1 MAVPFILLGGAALA
15 GITGAVKSV
24 SAHTKNANAKQIVAE
39 AQNIYDEAREMLEE
53 QRTCTAECL
62 KRLGALKVDIWSKE
76 MNDFIRT
83 FRAFKNVRM
92 ESDVAGDE
100 RLKLKCQGTENLKN
114 MEVAALRATEIAR
127 AGVASLGTGVL
138 AGIASY
144 GGAMMFA
151 SASTGT
157 AIASLS
163 GVAATNA
170 TLAWFGGGALTAGG
184 LGMAGGTLVLG
195 GIVVGPVL
203 AAAGLIMNAK
213 ADENLAS
220 AEATADPEL
229 KAHIDEAEKA
239 AQLYDASRNTGN
251 EVLDVVLTEKSLLCE
266 SRRIQL
272 NAVTDGSCLN
282 FFEASDLY
290 ALFANMLDH
299 AIESAVKVPEPERR
313 CIDLLVCTR
322 QSFVVV
328 NVISPDR
335 PAESA
340 DTRAA
345 HYAVKVTNRI
355 VQKYKGTLTTESQNG
370 FFAVKIIF
378 PQGK

>member
-114 MEVAALRATEIAR
+114 MEVAALKATEIAR

-184 LGMAGGTLVLG
+184 LGWFS
-195 GIVVGPVL
+195 
-203 AAAGLIMNAK
+203 AA
-213 ADENLAS
+213 
-220 AEATADPEL
+220 
-229 KAHIDEAEKA
+229 
-239 AQLYDASRNTGN
+239 
-251 EVLDVVLTEKSLLCE
+251 SL
-266 SRRIQL
+266 SGRYWQPQ
-272 NAVTDGSCLN
+272 
-282 FFEASDLY
+282 
-290 ALFANMLDH
+290 AL
-299 AIESAVKVPEPERR
+299 S
-313 CIDLLVCTR
+313 
-322 QSFVVV
+322 
-328 NVISPDR
+328 
-335 PAESA
+335 
-340 DTRAA
+340 
-345 HYAVKVTNRI
+345 
-355 VQKYKGTLTTESQNG
+355 
-370 FFAVKIIF
+370 
-378 PQGK
+378 

>member
-114 MEVAALRATEIAR
+114 MEVAALKATEIAR

-144 GGAMMFA
+144 
-151 SASTGT
+151 
-157 AIASLS
+157 
-163 GVAATNA
+163 
-170 TLAWFGGGALTAGG
+170 AGQTCNG
-184 LGMAGGTLVLG
+184 
-195 GIVVGPVL
+195 
-203 AAAGLIMNAK
+203 
-213 ADENLAS
+213 
-220 AEATADPEL
+220 
-229 KAHIDEAEKA
+229 
-239 AQLYDASRNTGN
+239 
-251 EVLDVVLTEKSLLCE
+251 
-266 SRRIQL
+266 
-272 NAVTDGSCLN
+272 
-282 FFEASDLY
+282 
-290 ALFANMLDH
+290 
-299 AIESAVKVPEPERR
+299 
-313 CIDLLVCTR
+313 
-322 QSFVVV
+322 
-328 NVISPDR
+328 
-335 PAESA
+335 
-340 DTRAA
+340 RAC
-345 HYAVKVTNRI
+345 
-355 VQKYKGTLTTESQNG
+355 
-370 FFAVKIIF
+370 
-378 PQGK
+378 

>member
-62 KRLGALKVDIWSKE
+62 KRLGVLKVDIWSKE

-114 MEVAALRATEIAR
+114 MEVAALKATEIAR

-170 TLAWFGGGALTAGG
+170 TLAWFGGGAL
-184 LGMAGGTLVLG
+184 
-195 GIVVGPVL
+195 

-220 AEATADPEL
+220 AEATAARAETAMEKMAVMTDFMKKTASIAENYSDFLVRFRSAFYPVVNEMKYMEQRTRQKQKRML
-229 KAHIDEAEKA
+229 YDSDDEKIDFNSLTEAEQKKIHQA
-239 AQLYDASRNTGN
+239 WLMAQIMCSVLSEPLLTPAGELASEAQTTLQNARN
-251 EVLDVVLTEKSLLCE
+251 VYP
-266 SRRIQL
+266 
-272 NAVTDGSCLN
+272 A
-282 FFEASDLY
+282 
-290 ALFANMLDH
+290 FAQG
-299 AIESAVKVPEPERR
+299 R
-313 CIDLLVCTR
+313 
-322 QSFVVV
+322 
-328 NVISPDR
+328 
-335 PAESA
+335 
-340 DTRAA
+340 
-345 HYAVKVTNRI
+345 Y
-355 VQKYKGTLTTESQNG
+355 G
-370 FFAVKIIF
+370 F
-378 PQGK
+378 

>member
-114 MEVAALRATEIAR
+114 MEVAALKATEIAR

-138 AGIASY
+138 
-144 GGAMMFA
+144 
-151 SASTGT
+151 
-157 AIASLS
+157 
-163 GVAATNA
+163 
-170 TLAWFGGGALTAGG
+170 AGG

-220 AEATADPEL
+220 AEVTAAQAETAVEKMAVMTDFMKKTASIAENYSDFLVRFRSAFYPVVNEMKYMEQRTRQKQKRML
-229 KAHIDEAEKA
+229 YDSDDEKIDFNSLTEAEQKKIHQA
-239 AQLYDASRNTGN
+239 WLMAQIMCSVLSEPLLTPAGKLASEAQTTLQNARN
-251 EVLDVVLTEKSLLCE
+251 VYP
-266 SRRIQL
+266 
-272 NAVTDGSCLN
+272 A
-282 FFEASDLY
+282 
-290 ALFANMLDH
+290 FAQG
-299 AIESAVKVPEPERR
+299 R
-313 CIDLLVCTR
+313 
-322 QSFVVV
+322 
-328 NVISPDR
+328 
-335 PAESA
+335 
-340 DTRAA
+340 
-345 HYAVKVTNRI
+345 Y
-355 VQKYKGTLTTESQNG
+355 G
-370 FFAVKIIF
+370 F
-378 PQGK
+378 

>member
-114 MEVAALRATEIAR
+114 MEVAALKATEIAR

-163 GVAATNA
+163 AWQRQCNA
-170 TLAWFGGGALTAGG
+170 
-184 LGMAGGTLVLG
+184 GMVW
-195 GIVVGPVL
+195 
-203 AAAGLIMNAK
+203 
-213 ADENLAS
+213 
-220 AEATADPEL
+220 
-229 KAHIDEAEKA
+229 
-239 AQLYDASRNTGN
+239 
-251 EVLDVVLTEKSLLCE
+251 
-266 SRRIQL
+266 
-272 NAVTDGSCLN
+272 
-282 FFEASDLY
+282 
-290 ALFANMLDH
+290 
-299 AIESAVKVPEPERR
+299 RR
-313 CIDLLVCTR
+313 CIDPQAVW
-322 QSFVVV
+322 
-328 NVISPDR
+328 
-335 PAESA
+335 AW
-340 DTRAA
+340 RAA
-345 HYAVKVTNRI
+345 HWFSAASLSGRYW
-355 VQKYKGTLTTESQNG
+355 Q
-370 FFAVKIIF
+370 
-378 PQGK
+378 PQALS

>member
-62 KRLGALKVDIWSKE
+62 KRLGVLKVDIWSKE

-114 MEVAALRATEIAR
+114 MEVAALKATEIAR

-220 AEATADPEL
+220 ARATAAQAEE
-229 KAHIDEAEKA
+229 AAEKMA
-239 AQLYDASRNTGN
+239 MMSDFMKETASIAEEYSGFLMRFRNVFYQVVN
-251 EVLDVVLTEKSLLCE
+251 EVRYIEQRSRQKQKRMLYGSGDDKIDFNSLTETEQKKLHQAWLMTQVLYSVLSAPLLTPVGE
-266 SRRIQL
+266 LAPAARTTLQDAK
-272 NAVTDGSCLN
+272 NAYP
-282 FFEASDLY
+282 LY
-290 ALFANMLDH
+290 L
-299 AIESAVKVPEPERR
+299 
-313 CIDLLVCTR
+313 
-322 QSFVVV
+322 
-328 NVISPDR
+328 
-335 PAESA
+335 
-340 DTRAA
+340 
-345 HYAVKVTNRI
+345 
-355 VQKYKGTLTTESQNG
+355 
-370 FFAVKIIF
+370 
-378 PQGK
+378 QGMWGL

>member
-62 KRLGALKVDIWSKE
+62 KRLGVLKVDIWSKE

-100 RLKLKCQGTENLKN
+100 RLKLKRQGTENLKN
-114 MEVAALRATEIAR
+114 MEVAALKATEIAR

-184 LGMAGGTLVLG
+184 L
-195 GIVVGPVL
+195 
-203 AAAGLIMNAK
+203 
-213 ADENLAS
+213 
-220 AEATADPEL
+220 
-229 KAHIDEAEKA
+229 
-239 AQLYDASRNTGN
+239 
-251 EVLDVVLTEKSLLCE
+251 
-266 SRRIQL
+266 
-272 NAVTDGSCLN
+272 
-282 FFEASDLY
+282 
-290 ALFANMLDH
+290 
-299 AIESAVKVPEPERR
+299 
-313 CIDLLVCTR
+313 
-322 QSFVVV
+322 
-328 NVISPDR
+328 
-335 PAESA
+335 
-340 DTRAA
+340 AA
-345 HYAVKVTNRI
+345 HWFSAASLSGRYW
-355 VQKYKGTLTTESQNG
+355 Q
-370 FFAVKIIF
+370 
-378 PQGK
+378 PQALS

>member
-62 KRLGALKVDIWSKE
+62 KRLGVLKVDIWSKE

-114 MEVAALRATEIAR
+114 MEVAALKATEIAR

-170 TLAWFGGGALTAGG
+170 TAARAETAVEKMAVMTDFMKKTASIAENYSDFLVRFRSAFYPVVNEMKYMEQRTRQKQKKMLYDSDDEKIDFNSLTEAEQKKIHQAWLMAQIMCSVLSEPLLTPAG
-184 LGMAGGTLVLG
+184 
-195 GIVVGPVL
+195 
-203 AAAGLIMNAK
+203 
-213 ADENLAS
+213 ELAS
-220 AEATADPEL
+220 EAQTTLQNARNVYP
-229 KAHIDEAEKA
+229 AF
-239 AQLYDASRNTGN
+239 AQGRY
-251 EVLDVVLTEKSLLCE
+251 
-266 SRRIQL
+266 
-272 NAVTDGSCLN
+272 
-282 FFEASDLY
+282 
-290 ALFANMLDH
+290 
-299 AIESAVKVPEPERR
+299 
-313 CIDLLVCTR
+313 
-322 QSFVVV
+322 
-328 NVISPDR
+328 
-335 PAESA
+335 
-340 DTRAA
+340 
-345 HYAVKVTNRI
+345 
-355 VQKYKGTLTTESQNG
+355 G
-370 FFAVKIIF
+370 F
-378 PQGK
+378 

>member
-114 MEVAALRATEIAR
+114 MEVAALKATEIAR

-220 AEATADPEL
+220 AEATA
-229 KAHIDEAEKA
+229 ARAETA
-239 AQLYDASRNTGN
+239 
-251 EVLDVVLTEKSLLCE
+251 VEKM
-266 SRRIQL
+266 
-272 NAVTDGSCLN
+272 AVMKDCK
-282 FFEASDLY
+282 Y
-290 ALFANMLDH
+290 CRKLFGL
-299 AIESAVKVPEPERR
+299 S
-313 CIDLLVCTR
+313 
-322 QSFVVV
+322 
-328 NVISPDR
+328 
-335 PAESA
+335 
-340 DTRAA
+340 
-345 HYAVKVTNRI
+345 
-355 VQKYKGTLTTESQNG
+355 GTLSQCILSG
-370 FFAVKIIF
+370 SK
-378 PQGK
+378 

>member
-1 MAVPFILLGGAALA
+1 
-15 GITGAVKSV
+15 
-24 SAHTKNANAKQIVAE
+24 
-39 AQNIYDEAREMLEE
+39 MLEE

-114 MEVAALRATEIAR
+114 MEVAALKATEIAR

-220 AEATADPEL
+220 AEVTAARAETAVENYSDFLVRFRSAFYPVVNEMKYMEQRTRQKQKRML
-229 KAHIDEAEKA
+229 YDSDDEKIDFNSLTEAEQKKIHQA
-239 AQLYDASRNTGN
+239 WLMAQIMCSVLSEPLLTPAGELASEAQTTLQNARN
-251 EVLDVVLTEKSLLCE
+251 VYP
-266 SRRIQL
+266 
-272 NAVTDGSCLN
+272 A
-282 FFEASDLY
+282 
-290 ALFANMLDH
+290 FAQG
-299 AIESAVKVPEPERR
+299 R
-313 CIDLLVCTR
+313 
-322 QSFVVV
+322 
-328 NVISPDR
+328 
-335 PAESA
+335 
-340 DTRAA
+340 
-345 HYAVKVTNRI
+345 Y
-355 VQKYKGTLTTESQNG
+355 G
-370 FFAVKIIF
+370 F
-378 PQGK
+378 

>member
-114 MEVAALRATEIAR
+114 MEVAALKATEIAR

-220 AEATADPEL
+220 AEVTAARAETAVEKMAVMTDFMKKTASIAENYSDFLVRFRSAFYPVVNEMKYMEQRTRQKQKRML
-229 KAHIDEAEKA
+229 YDSDDEKIDFNSLTEAEQKKIHQA
-239 AQLYDASRNTGN
+239 WLMAQIMCSVLSEPLLTPAGELASEAQTTLRNARN
-251 EVLDVVLTEKSLLCE
+251 VYP
-266 SRRIQL
+266 
-272 NAVTDGSCLN
+272 A
-282 FFEASDLY
+282 
-290 ALFANMLDH
+290 FAQG
-299 AIESAVKVPEPERR
+299 R
-313 CIDLLVCTR
+313 
-322 QSFVVV
+322 
-328 NVISPDR
+328 
-335 PAESA
+335 
-340 DTRAA
+340 
-345 HYAVKVTNRI
+345 Y
-355 VQKYKGTLTTESQNG
+355 G
-370 FFAVKIIF
+370 F
-378 PQGK
+378 

>member
-114 MEVAALRATEIAR
+114 MEVAALKATEIAR

-170 TLAWFGGGALTAGG
+170 TLAWFGGGALTAGVW
-184 LGMAGGTLVLG
+184 AW
-195 GIVVGPVL
+195 
-203 AAAGLIMNAK
+203 
-213 ADENLAS
+213 
-220 AEATADPEL
+220 
-229 KAHIDEAEKA
+229 
-239 AQLYDASRNTGN
+239 
-251 EVLDVVLTEKSLLCE
+251 
-266 SRRIQL
+266 
-272 NAVTDGSCLN
+272 
-282 FFEASDLY
+282 
-290 ALFANMLDH
+290 
-299 AIESAVKVPEPERR
+299 
-313 CIDLLVCTR
+313 
-322 QSFVVV
+322 
-328 NVISPDR
+328 
-335 PAESA
+335 
-340 DTRAA
+340 RAA
-345 HYAVKVTNRI
+345 HWFSAASLSGRYW
-355 VQKYKGTLTTESQNG
+355 Q
-370 FFAVKIIF
+370 
-378 PQGK
+378 PQALS